1 MLIPY
6 TLVAII
12 AISGSLWLG
21 MFAYLMY
28 VAFKETKEMEYRI
41 SQWLNKQF

>member
-1 MLIPY
+1 MIPY

-12 AISGSLWLG
+12 AIAGSLWLS

-28 VAFKETKEMEYRI
+28 VAFKETKEMEYRLN
-41 SQWLNKQF
+41 QWLNKQY